1 MSGSIGSR
9 GTTTRGTSVFGGDML
24 VSGAVAFGNT
34 LYVES
39 TSQLNEEVTV
49 NDILNVKDVV
59 RMKDFS
65 NIQVQFS
72 SGSLPG
78 QHSPSPAKYN
88 VNSIRMFMSGS
99 GNDTAIEVFS
109 IYSGSHSGG
118 DSQATMGVQGIFPE
132 SAQSVVVNQL
142 RKDVDFKVFGGG
154 TQTPSFMAIGVDG
167 PKGKLVLLSG
177 SDSNANLR
185 ESYDDRSVSLVVS
198 GAVTGLG
205 SGKSGGD
212 FNSSGHAIAGSLFQ
226 GDLFVSGAIAGKFF
240 SNDTQ
245 FGPAPQGSARN
256 LLGLSGDRVG
266 ILDEKARIKENN
278 TGNGL
283 FGSNTRF
290 MVTGSHLP
298 ASASS
303 TTSGMRVLPLPYNPS
318 GGPGEKNFSES
329 SISLFHGDVF
339 TSGSLYSFG
348 GEIRLGRP
356 ADGRQSLGIDGL
368 GNTPGG
374 PEHPYGS
381 DSIQVGLIQV
391 NSLEVPAS
399 DLQAG
404 EVVKLDIVT
413 FNPTASKTVAAEGV
427 RYLITFRDKD
437 NKSRAIYDCLLT
449 GIYDASSGNTDISFS
464 FSKNQVCALANKDVP
479 AYRAF
484 DSLEID
490 AVPDNAGD
498 VHLTVRNNSPFDD
511 LQSNLVV
518 KIKKEILTV

>member
-1 MSGSIGSR
+1 
-9 GTTTRGTSVFGGDML
+9 
-24 VSGAVAFGNT
+24 
-34 LYVES
+34 
-39 TSQLNEEVTV
+39 NEEVTV

-212 FNSSGHAIAGSLFQ
+212 FNS
-226 GDLFVSGAIAGKFF
+226 
-240 SNDTQ
+240 
-245 FGPAPQGSARN
+245 
-256 LLGLSGDRVG
+256 
-266 ILDEKARIKENN
+266 
-278 TGNGL
+278 
-283 FGSNTRF
+283 
-290 MVTGSHLP
+290 
-298 ASASS
+298 
-303 TTSGMRVLPLPYNPS
+303 
-318 GGPGEKNFSES
+318 
-329 SISLFHGDVF
+329 
-339 TSGSLYSFG
+339 
-348 GEIRLGRP
+348 
-356 ADGRQSLGIDGL
+356 
-368 GNTPGG
+368 
-374 PEHPYGS
+374 
-381 DSIQVGLIQV
+381 
-391 NSLEVPAS
+391 
-399 DLQAG
+399 
-404 EVVKLDIVT
+404 
-413 FNPTASKTVAAEGV
+413 
-427 RYLITFRDKD
+427 
-437 NKSRAIYDCLLT
+437 
-449 GIYDASSGNTDISFS
+449 
-464 FSKNQVCALANKDVP
+464 
-479 AYRAF
+479 
-484 DSLEID
+484 
-490 AVPDNAGD
+490 
-498 VHLTVRNNSPFDD
+498 
-511 LQSNLVV
+511 
-518 KIKKEILTV
+518 